1 MAAGSHRRTAD
12 RRPSPERGSDPGSV
26 APAHPAA
33 PAAIELDRPKEEC
46 GVIAIASPVAEAA
59 RLAFFGL
66 YALQHRGQEAA
77 GIAVADGRA
86 VRLHKDQGLVS
97 QVFQPGTLDPLV
109 GGLAIGHTRYST
121 TGANSERNVQPYV
134 VETIH
139 GPLGVAHNGNL
150 VNASHL
156 RTKLLERGAG
166 LQSSSDSEVLTLM
179 LAAAEGE
186 TWEERLANVMPSW
199 EGAFSLAV
207 IAGTKVI
214 AARDPWGFR
223 PLSMGRLP
231 SGGHVVASETGALRT
246 VGCEAIREIEPGEIV
261 VLQGSIAR
269 SHRPL
274 EPKKQARCTFE
285 HIYFSRPDATWDGL
299 LVHQARQRLGEE
311 LAREHPVEAD
321 VVIPVPDSSMPAA
334 IGFANVSGAPYNE
347 GFVKNRYIGRTFIEP
362 TDELRR
368 QGVALKFNTLPE
380 NLEGRRVVM
389 VDDSI
394 VRGTTSNQLVRLV
407 REAGAIEVHVRVTC
421 PPIIHP
427 CFFGVDMG
435 TYEELIAH
443 QLAVPEICEHV
454 GADSLGFLSVPRMM
468 KALGRDDGYCNA
480 CFTGDYPVPV
490 QLTLG
495 TEKQRFD
502 GVLE

>member
-1 MAAGSHRRTAD
+1 M
-12 RRPSPERGSDPGSV
+12 
-26 APAHPAA
+26 
-33 PAAIELDRPKEEC
+33 ELDRPKEEC
-46 GVIAIASPVAEAA
+46 GVLAIASPSDDVA
-59 RLAFFGL
+59 RSAFFGL

-77 GIAVADGRA
+77 GIAVSDGRA
-86 VRLHKDQGLVS
+86 VRIHKGQGLVN

-109 GGLAIGHTRYST
+109 GSLAIGHTRYST
-121 TGANSERNVQPYV
+121 TGSNSERNVQPYV

-150 VNASHL
+150 VNADRL

-166 LQSSSDSEVLTLM
+166 LQSSSDSEVLALM
-179 LAAAEGE
+179 LAGADGDS
-186 TWEERLANVMPSW
+186 WEERLASVMPSW
-199 EGAFSLAV
+199 EGAFSLV
-207 IAGTKVI
+207 IIAGTKVL

-231 SGGHVVASETGALRT
+231 SGGHVVASESGALHT
-246 VGCEAIREIEPGEIV
+246 LGCESIREIEPGEIV
-261 VLQGSIAR
+261 VLQSTIAR
-269 SHRPL
+269 IRQAVPAKPS
-274 EPKKQARCTFE
+274 QARCTFE

-299 LVHQARQRLGEE
+299 LVHQARQNLGEE

-321 VVIPVPDSSMPAA
+321 VVIPVPDSSTPAA
-334 IGFANVSGAPYNE
+334 IGYANVSGIPYNE

-380 NLEGRRVVM
+380 NIAGRRVVV

-394 VRGTTSNQLVRLV
+394 VRGTTANQLIRLI
-407 REAGAIEVHVRVTC
+407 RDAGALEVHVRITC
-421 PPIIHP
+421 PPVAHP

-435 TYEELIAH
+435 SYDELIAH
-443 QLAVPEICEHV
+443 QLGVPEICEHI

-480 CFTGDYPVPV
+480 CFTGSYPMPV
-490 QLTLG
+490 QLSMTTG
-495 TEKQRFD
+495 KKRFD

>member
-1 MAAGSHRRTAD
+1 M
-12 RRPSPERGSDPGSV
+12 
-26 APAHPAA
+26 
-33 PAAIELDRPKEEC
+33 ELDRPKEEC
-46 GVIAIASPVAEAA
+46 GVLAIASPSDDVA
-59 RLAFFGL
+59 RSAFFGL

-77 GIAVADGRA
+77 GIAVSDGRA
-86 VRLHKDQGLVS
+86 VRIHKGQGLVN
-97 QVFQPGTLDPLV
+97 QVFQPGNLDPLV
-109 GGLAIGHTRYST
+109 GSLAIGHTRYST
-121 TGANSERNVQPYV
+121 TGSNSERNVQPYV

-150 VNASHL
+150 VNADRL

-166 LQSSSDSEVLTLM
+166 LQSSSDSEVLALM
-179 LAAAEGE
+179 LAGADGDS
-186 TWEERLANVMPSW
+186 WEERLASVMPSW
-199 EGAFSLAV
+199 EGAFSLV
-207 IAGTKVI
+207 IIAGTKVL

-231 SGGHVVASETGALRT
+231 SGGHVVASESGALHT
-246 VGCEAIREIEPGEIV
+246 LGCESIREIEPGEIV
-261 VLQGSIAR
+261 VLQSTIAR
-269 SHRPL
+269 IRQAVPAKPS
-274 EPKKQARCTFE
+274 QARCTFE

-299 LVHQARQRLGEE
+299 LVHQARQNLGEE

-321 VVIPVPDSSMPAA
+321 VVIPVPDSSTPAA
-334 IGFANVSGAPYNE
+334 IGYANVSGIPYNE

-380 NLEGRRVVM
+380 NIAGRRVVV

-394 VRGTTSNQLVRLV
+394 VRGTTANQLIRLI
-407 REAGAIEVHVRVTC
+407 RDAGALEVHVRITC
-421 PPIIHP
+421 PPVAHP

-435 TYEELIAH
+435 SYDELIAH
-443 QLAVPEICEHV
+443 QLGVPEICEHI

-480 CFTGDYPVPV
+480 CFTGSYPMPV
-490 QLTLG
+490 QLSLTTG
-495 TEKQRFD
+495 KKRFD

>member
-1 MAAGSHRRTAD
+1 M
-12 RRPSPERGSDPGSV
+12 
-26 APAHPAA
+26 
-33 PAAIELDRPKEEC
+33 ELDRPSEEC
-46 GVIAIASPVAEAA
+46 GVVAIASPADEVAK
-59 RLAFFGL
+59 LAFFGL

-77 GIAVADGRA
+77 GIAVSDGRA
-86 VRLHKDQGLVS
+86 VRLHKGQGLVN

-121 TGANSERNVQPYV
+121 TGSNSERNVQPYV

-150 VNASHL
+150 VNADQL

-166 LQSSSDSEVLTLM
+166 LQSSSDSEVLALM
-179 LAAAEGE
+179 LAGADGDN
-186 TWEERLANVMPSW
+186 WEERLARVMPSW
-199 EGAFSLAV
+199 EGAFSLV
-207 IAGTKVI
+207 IIAGTKVI

-223 PLSMGRLP
+223 PLSLGRLP
-231 SGGHVVASETGALRT
+231 SGGHAVASETGALQT
-246 VGCEAIREIEPGEIV
+246 LGCEGVREVEPGEIV

-269 SHRPL
+269 THQAVP
-274 EPKKQARCTFE
+274 PKAAQARCTFE

-299 LVHQARQRLGEE
+299 SVHQARQNLGEE
-311 LAREHPVEAD
+311 LAREHPAEAD
-321 VVIPVPDSSMPAA
+321 VVIPVPDSSTPAA
-334 IGFANVSGAPYNE
+334 IGYANVSGIPYNE

-380 NLEGRRVVM
+380 NIAGRRVVV

-394 VRGTTSNQLVRLV
+394 VRGTTSGQLIRLI
-407 REAGAIEVHVRVTC
+407 RDAGAIEVHVRITC
-421 PPIIHP
+421 PPVAHP

-435 TYEELIAH
+435 SYDELIAH
-443 QLAVPEICEHV
+443 QLGVPEICDHI

-490 QLTLG
+490 QLSLAIS
-495 TEKQRFD
+495 KKRFD